1 MPFSEVLIAFG
12 VGWLAAMLSTWFIL
26 AKPWLDRRMLPK
38 QKPVV
43 TPAVSNTQAGVQ
55 QAQTGPIKIV

>member
-12 VGWLAAMLSTWFIL
+12 VGWLAAMLSTWLIL

-43 TPAVSNTQAGVQ
+43 TPAVSNAQLVQ

>member
-12 VGWLAAMLSTWFIL
+12 VGWLAAMLSTWLIL
-26 AKPWLDRRMLPK
+26 AKPWLDRRMLR
-38 QKPVV
+38 KPVV

-55 QAQTGPIKIV
+55 QTGPIKIV

>member
-12 VGWLAAMLSTWFIL
+12 VGWLAAMLSTWLIL
-26 AKPWLDRRMLPK
+26 AKPWLDRRMLR
-38 QKPVV
+38 KPVV
-43 TPAVSNTQAGVQ
+43 TPAVSNTQQVQ